1 MEKTYKYENATIR
14 VTSSKSCSREELI
27 KSTTEFMKKV
37 IYGGKKNDYT
47 NTTRN
52 LNKK

>member
-1 MEKTYKYENATIR
+1 MKKTYKYENAIIR

-27 KSTTEFMKKV
+27 KLTEDFMKKV
-37 IYGGKKNDYT
+37 IYGGKKNGYT

-52 LNKK
+52 FNEK